1 MTGASTVFMFSG
13 QGSQYFHMG
22 AALFE
27 SDPRF
32 RQWLLRLDEMA
43 RPRVGTSVV
52 DALYSAA
59 RGKADP
65 FERTLL
71 SHPAIFMVEYALAQS
86 LIGAGIEPALTLGVS
101 VGSFAAAAVAGF
113 IEAEAAL
120 GCVIQQALA
129 LEQHGEPGGM
139 IAVLAEPALFRE
151 EFLAA
156 HSELA
161 AVNFAA
167 HFVVSARRSD
177 LSHIEDALRARGVG
191 YQRLPV
197 SFPFHSR
204 WMDGA
209 RQPFEAALPENGAQ
223 GRMQLACCD
232 RVELLT
238 SLPRGFFWDVVRHEI
253 RFREMIGCLE
263 TRGVHRYVDVGPAG
277 TLATFLKYGLSAQT
291 QSTVHVILTP
301 FGFDARNLERLLTA
315 SRNW

>member
-1 MTGASTVFMFSG
+1 MARPSTVFMFSG
-13 QGSQYFHMG
+13 QGSQHFHMG

-32 RQWLLRLDEMA
+32 RQWLLRLDETA
-43 RPRVGTSVV
+43 RPLVGSSVV
-52 DALYSAA
+52 EAIYSAS

-86 LIGAGIEPALTLGVS
+86 LIGAGIEPDMTLGVS

-113 IEAEAAL
+113 IEAQAAL
-120 GCVIQQALA
+120 GLVIRQAQA
-129 LEQHGEPGGM
+129 LEQHAEPGGM
-139 IAVLAEPALFRE
+139 IAVLAAPELFRE
-151 EFLAA
+151 EFLAR

-167 HFVVSARRSD
+167 HFVVSAPR
-177 LSHIEDALRARGVG
+177 LHLAQIEDALRARDMS

-209 RQPFEAALPENGAQ
+209 RQPFEAAAREDVALGRLP
-223 GRMQLACCD
+223 LACCD
-232 RVELLT
+232 RVEALT
-238 SLPRGFFWDVVRHEI
+238 SLPQGFFWDVVRRPI
-253 RFREMIGCLE
+253 RFREMAARLE
-263 TRGVHRYVDVGPAG
+263 TRGAHRYVDVGPAG
-277 TLATFLKYGLSAQT
+277 TLATLLKYGLSAQT
-291 QSTVHVILTP
+291 ESSVHAILTP